1 MTVVSVLI
9 ASLAF
14 QGAQQKPPAMR
25 QVEVKPAGLAVAV
38 PKAWGLNPKDSNLT
52 ASVKVP
58 IAGSKNLGRLDIGY
72 VIDESKDVEG
82 FLEATKN
89 VLTNSGSNV
98 ERQWKVDIMGSPLAL
113 TRFSKD
119 GATTV
124 RGVLFREQKQKFVIA
139 VSSVTAEFEKVEPTL
154 LSTLETMREIKV
166 VQPKQPVV
174 AVERKIA
181 ITKESPG
188 KAKKLPISANVSVG
202 GKNLVIHLPAGSV
215 VTKLGDT
222 SISTTVPG
230 TTGSVVLSAYL
241 SEGAAP
247 SLTYQQKAAESGKLF
262 KGAIQ
267 RIDQTIT
274 NSPDLQI
281 RDFIWRTGLSEK
293 ASSPLM
299 TADCVITQA
308 RSPYLHAFY
317 SSSTKASFAKERLVL
332 TKFLTTVNI
341 TEAQ

>member
-9 ASLAF
+9 ASLAL

-38 PKAWGLNPKDSNLT
+38 PKSWGLNPKDSNLT

-58 IAGSKNLGRLDIGY
+58 IAGSKLFGRLDIGY

-89 VLTNSGSNV
+89 VLTNGGNTI

-113 TRFSKD
+113 TRFSKE

-124 RGVLFREQKQKFVIA
+124 RGVLFRPQKQKFVISI
-139 VSSVTAEFEKVEPTL
+139 SSITPEFEKVEPTL

-174 AVERKIA
+174 AVERKIT

-188 KAKKLPISANVSVG
+188 KAKKLPISADLMVG
-202 GKNLVIHLPAGSV
+202 GKGLVIHLPAGCV

-222 SISTTVPG
+222 SISTTIPG

-241 SEGAAP
+241 TEATAP
-247 SLTYQQKAAESGKLF
+247 SLTYQQKAAETSKLF

-267 RIDQTIT
+267 RVDQTVT
-274 NSPDLQI
+274 NCPDLQV

-293 ASSPLM
+293 DSSPLM
-299 TADCVITQA
+299 TTDCVITQV

-317 SSSTKASFAKERLVL
+317 SSSNKASFAKERLIL